1 MDSESVVE
9 DRDMTPADELESM
22 MRKISMFFSLA
33 SLSMMLTGFAIAIR
47 RLDAIRVPGSVAL
60 SIGQLFSLHSLGDG
74 FTEMTAGILLL
85 AALPTA
91 KILLAIWLNI
101 RSRKWIESIVALI
114 VLLELLFS
122 AHL

>member
-1 MDSESVVE
+1 MDSEPVVE